1 MIKSEFHWRR
11 SRACTVTAVEQHQ
24 LGAEGLAHVLLNI
37 ARDEGRK
44 YRISWKVEK
53 RINPSLVHEIALSE
67 YGRVMSVPE
76 IVEEMR
82 QHAMRDAAELQKYS
96 DQLLADWRRDNPK
109 IVKVADQWF
118 MDKDGLTQARAVHA
132 SVTVSERPLFN
143 FGDGTVQDLEETSVR
158 YYFSVS
164 EGKRRDH

>member
-24 LGAEGLAHVLLNI
+24 LGAEGLAHVLINI

-44 YRISWKVEK
+44 YRIAWKVEK
-53 RINPSLVHEIALSE
+53 RINPSQVHEIALSE

-96 DQLLADWRRDNPK
+96 DQLLADWHRDNLQT
-109 IVKVADQWF
+109 VKPWETATGSDL
-118 MDKDGLTQARAVHA
+118 K
-132 SVTVSERPLFN
+132 ERLQSSGCNVF
-143 FGDGTVQDLEETSVR
+143 FFQE
-158 YYFSVS
+158 
-164 EGKRRDH
+164 KRHER